1 MPQLQ
6 QSLQRP
12 VLIGHSRKRFLAKI
26 LGRPV
31 EERLAGTLGI
41 SVALAASGT
50 DILRIHDV
58 QPVRDAL
65 CAWLAL
71 QDPAD
76 VG

>member
-1 MPQLQ
+1 MENRAETAP
-6 QSLQRP
+6 
-12 VLIGHSRKRFLAKI
+12 AA

-31 EERLAGTLGI
+31 EERLAGTLGVSI
-41 SVALAASGT
+41 ALAAAGV

-71 QDPAD
+71 QEA
-76 VG
+76 

>member
-1 MPQLQ
+1 
-6 QSLQRP
+6 

-31 EERLAGTLGI
+31 EERLAGTLGVSI
-41 SVALAASGT
+41 ALAASGV
-50 DILRIHDV
+50 DVLRIHDV

-71 QDPAD
+71 QDPVD